1 MITRSTMN
9 PSIPEIKLLG
19 RTPPTQVGNVNN
31 ELIMTHLFVYVMGG
45 LMSVASLTFLILIG
59 SEEFLIDGLHPQQAA
74 TQDEVYLCLQR
85 NGMAGKPLT
94 DS

>member
-1 MITRSTMN
+1 MITRLTMN
-9 PSIPEIKLLG
+9 PSIPEIKLRG

-31 ELIMTHLFVYVMGG
+31 ELIMILGC